1 MRFESVTICFQ
12 EVPNEISL
20 GLVITG
26 CKLACP
32 GCHSNHTWNQHKGQE
47 LTCASLEE
55 MLAKYTGLITCVVF
69 FGGEWEEENLISL
82 LQVVKNKKLKTAL
95 YTGQDNVSPDLQ
107 ANLTFL
113 KTGKWDRALG
123 GLSSRTTN
131 QKFINVSTNEVLN
144 HLFTEE

>member
-1 MRFESVTICFQ
+1 
-12 EVPNEISL
+12 
-20 GLVITG
+20 
-26 CKLACP
+26 
-32 GCHSNHTWNQHKGQE
+32 
-47 LTCASLEE
+47 